1 VNTLC
6 FLSQDDLE
14 SIHQATLRILGEI
27 GVIMA
32 HRGARLMLMDLGAS
46 IKNDRLL
53 LPAALVEDCLS
64 KCPSQVSLSGRGSKT
79 SVLGDGGL
87 HFHNLGGA
95 RDLYDPDTNQKRYAT
110 CQDLRDATRLLDAL
124 DHCTSITPFFTPI
137 DVPGALMSLA
147 MYREAIPCTTKPL
160 HGPGL
165 QTAPEVRVA
174 VQLAEIVGDPTN
186 ILSLSVSPVSPLTFP
201 DHEVEAILEIARH
214 GIAFGPLPCPTGGA
228 TAPCSISGA
237 IAQQNAEVL
246 ASLVLAQTIH
256 PSLPIFY
263 CGRLAM
269 MEPHTGMSVWGG
281 PELGL
286 ASAGTVQMAHRYGL
300 PVDVYGFSTNSILT
314 DVQNGFE
321 RAINAVI
328 PALAGADEL
337 SGIGEMEAGVM
348 GSLAQMVL
356 DNEFAGSIQRLRK
369 GFVANED
376 ALAVDVLAEV
386 MNGTRNFLAERHTVR
401 YLRSGEISVAKLAE
415 RSSWDAWEKG
425 GRLSML
431 QRAQAEA
438 EKILSQAEVTPLD
451 DVQNEE
457 LDRIMAAAAKQLVKV
472 G

>member
-1 VNTLC
+1 MKPLC
-6 FLSQDDLE
+6 FLSETDVE
-14 SIHQATLRILGEI
+14 SIHQATMRILGEI
-27 GVIMA
+27 GVILNHA
-32 HRGARLMLMDLGAS
+32 GARQMLMDLGATV
-46 IKNDRLL
+46 KNDRLL
-53 LPAALVEDCLS
+53 LPPELVEDCLA
-64 KCPSQVSLSGRGSKT
+64 KCPSQVSLIGRGAKS
-79 SVLGDGGL
+79 SVLGDGAL

-95 RDLYDPDTNQKRYAT
+95 RDIYDPNTNQKRFAT
-110 CQDLRDATRLLDAL
+110 LQDLRDATRLLDAL
-124 DHCTSITPFFTPI
+124 DHCTSITPFYTPI
-137 DVPGALMSLA
+137 DVPGELMSIA
-147 MYREAIPCTTKPL
+147 MYCEAIPHTTKPL

-165 QTAPEVRVA
+165 QTAPEVRA
-174 VQLAEIVGDPTN
+174 VVRLAEVVGDPGRNLT
-186 ILSLSVSPVSPLTFP
+186 ISVSPVSPLTFL
-201 DHEVEAILEIARH
+201 DHEVEAILEIARQ
-214 GIAFGPLPCPTGGA
+214 GIAFGPLPCPTGGT

-246 ASLVLAQTIH
+246 ASLVLAQTVR
-256 PSLPIFY
+256 PGLPIFY

-269 MEPHTGMSVWGG
+269 MEPRSGISVWGG

-300 PVDVYGFSTNSILT
+300 PVDVYGFSTNSVQT

-321 RAINAVI
+321 RALNAAI

-369 GFVANED
+369 GFATD
-376 ALAVDVLAEV
+376 DQALAVDVLAEI
-386 MNGTRNFLAERHTVR
+386 MNGSRNFLAEKHTVR

-425 GRLSML
+425 GKLNMY

-438 EKILSQAEVTPLD
+438 EKILHQSQVPPLED
-451 DVQNEE
+451 AQNKE
-457 LDRIMAAAAKQLVKV
+457 LDRIMASAAKQLVKK
-472 G
+472 